1 MSESSVDTKE
11 QTNIGIYN
19 TGTTAMMGILSV
31 FGVAL
36 TGWSF
41 FNSSV
46 NSGFLRRKRSKK
58 IRYSDL
64 KI

>member
-1 MSESSVDTKE
+1 MSESVDTKE

-19 TGTTAMMGILSV
+19 TGTTMMGILSV

-41 FNSSV
+41 FNSAA
-46 NSGFLRRKRSKK
+46 NRGFLRRKRSKK